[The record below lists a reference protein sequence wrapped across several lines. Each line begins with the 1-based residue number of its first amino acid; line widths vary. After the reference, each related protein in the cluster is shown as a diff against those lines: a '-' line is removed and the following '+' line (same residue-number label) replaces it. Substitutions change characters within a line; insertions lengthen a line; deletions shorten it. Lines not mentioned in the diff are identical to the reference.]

1 MATTT
6 ITGRRIGTI
15 TLDAVTE
22 ETHQSDLAVTENPVE
37 SGALVADHA
46 VIDPQQVTVVGIVVD
61 YEPPAITAPTADDS
75 LIGQADALIDRAD
88 LPGPVAAFTPQTLVR
103 AQREL
108 SSYVDQA
115 RILQYKAQ
123 SATRAIA
130 EWLPG
135 GDATGTDLSAS
146 EDRVNRIY
154 SQLKALQKSG
164 GTIDVQTGLQL
175 YTSMLITS
183 LAARQTMDGSAEFV
197 ITARELFVVET
208 KTVKGVSLPAKKKG
222 RTSAQGDA
230 KSQKGKTSPDDAG
243 DKRQS
248 LLKKVGGL
256 F

>member
-1 MATTT
+1 MATTLT
-6 ITGRRIGTI
+6 SRRIGTI

-46 VIDPQQVTVVGIVVD
+46 VLDPQQITVAGVVVD
-61 YEPPAITAPTADDS
+61 YEPPVLSPVPGDDS
-75 LIGQADALIDRAD
+75 LIGEADALIDRAD

-115 RILQYKAQ
+115 RILQYRAQ
-123 SATRAIA
+123 SAARAIA

-135 GDATGTDLSAS
+135 GGAGAADASSS
-146 EDRVNRIY
+146 EDRVSRIHA
-154 SQLKALQKSG
+154 QLKALQKAG

-175 YTSMLITS
+175 YESMLITS
-183 LAARQTMDGSAEFV
+183 IAARQTMDGSAEFV
-197 ITARELFVVET
+197 ITLRELFVVET
-208 KTVKGVSLPAKKKG
+208 KTIKGVSLPAKKRG
-222 RTSAQGDA
+222 RASAQGDA
-230 KSQKGKTSPDDAG
+230 KSQKGKTSPEDAG
-243 DKRQS
+243 EKNQS
-248 LLKKVGGL
+248 LLKRLGGL

>member
-6 ITGRRIGTI
+6 LSSRRIGTI

-46 VIDPQQVTVVGIVVD
+46 VIDPQQVTVAGIIVD
-61 YEPPAITAPTADDS
+61 YEPPILSAIPADDS

-123 SATRAIA
+123 SAARAIA
-130 EWLPG
+130 DWLPG
-135 GDATGTDLSAS
+135 GDTGGSDVSPS
-146 EDRVNRIY
+146 DDRLARVY
-154 SQLKALQKSG
+154 GQLKALQKSG
-164 GTIDVQTGLQL
+164 GTIEVQTGLQL
-175 YTSMLITS
+175 YSDMLIIS
-183 LAARQTMDGSAEFV
+183 LAARQTVDGSAELV
-197 ITARELFVVET
+197 VTLRELFIVQT

-222 RTSAQGDA
+222 RTSAQGEA
-230 KSQKGKTSPDDAG
+230 KSQKGKTSPEDAG
-243 DKRQS
+243 EKRQS